1 MFVRSAP
8 GLVRRAPGL
17 SKSLCVGLILLAAS
31 SAYAASFAGPSVM
44 RLNESAEFNGGGFA
58 ANSAV
63 SISVT
68 APGGAEAH
76 FSTVVGANGKL
87 VYQVAAKTPGVH
99 TVKVL
104 NSSGRTLATAR
115 FVAMQ

>member
-1 MFVRSAP
+1 MLVCSAP
-8 GLVRRAPGL
+8 SLARHALGL
-17 SKSLCVGLILLAAS
+17 SKTLCAGLLMVVAS
-31 SAYAASFAGPSVM
+31 ATYAASFAGPSVM
-44 RLNESAEFNGGGFA
+44 RLNQSAEFNGGGFA

-87 VYQVAAKTPGVH
+87 VYQVAAKSPGVH
-99 TVKVL
+99 IVKVL
-104 NSSGRTLATAR
+104 SSAGRTLATTR
-115 FVAMQ
+115 FIAMQ